1 MRNFKAVFKAILL
14 VQLVT
19 LMACAFQSEGPQL
32 SEPSKREGGT
42 QDRVIPHPR
51 GDVRENVSSSTS
63 STTTQAPS
71 SSKPNFISTK
81 FNSTKSISTKSHYK
95 KSSKLTIVLDPGHGG
110 TDLGAVGPDGLVE
123 KEYVLELARGLR
135 EELLRRRLG
144 EVVLTRN
151 EDVELKLSDRTQLAN
166 NYEADLFLSLHANA
180 TSAHNASGLETY
192 YLDMKGDA
200 ASRLLA
206 ERENASMGKQNL
218 GDIEFILSDLIQTGK
233 IEESIIL
240 THALHNS
247 LVKRLKPHYSALRD
261 HGVKKGPFY
270 VLVGAHMPCTLAELL
285 FIDSKSDSKR
295 IQDPK
300 FREEIVVGLADGIE
314 KYLRKVRKIR

>member
-1 MRNFKAVFKAILL
+1 MITLKATFRALALLPLITLLACSFQDLELPPLQSNKIGENGSSRNTTLQGSSAV
-14 VQLVT
+14 T
-19 LMACAFQSEGPQL
+19 
-32 SEPSKREGGT
+32 
-42 QDRVIPHPR
+42 
-51 GDVRENVSSSTS
+51 SSTS
-63 STTTQAPS
+63 TSNSKVIPKSA
-71 SSKPNFISTK
+71 SSKPRFIPAR
-81 FNSTKSISTKSHYK
+81 
-95 KSSKLTIVLDPGHGG
+95 SSKLTIMLDPGHGG
-110 TDLGAVGPDGLVE
+110 TDLGAVGPDGLIE
-123 KEYVLELARGLR
+123 KEYVLELARSLR
-135 EELLRRRLG
+135 EELLRRRIG
-144 EVVLTRN
+144 EVILTRN

-166 NYEADLFLSLHANA
+166 SYEADLFISLHANA

-240 THALHNS
+240 THSLHNA
-247 LVKRLKPHYSALRD
+247 LVRRLKPHYPILRD

-285 FIDSKSDSKR
+285 FIDSKSDSKK
-295 IQDPK
+295 IMDPR
-300 FREEIVVGLADGIE
+300 FRAEIVMGLADGIE
-314 KYLRKVRKIR
+314 KYLKKVKKLD

>member
-1 MRNFKAVFKAILL
+1 MINFKAIFKALL
-14 VQLVT
+14 TVQLSA
-19 LMACAFQSEGPQL
+19 LMACTFPSEAPHL
-32 SEPSKREGGT
+32 SETSKSASELGKRAEGKQSRGVT
-42 QDRVIPHPR
+42 ETGDRVGVNR
-51 GDVRENVSSSTS
+51 
-63 STTTQAPS
+63 PS
-71 SSKPNFISTK
+71 SSKPK
-81 FNSTKSISTKSHYK
+81 FTPT

-110 TDLGAVGPDGLVE
+110 TDLGAVGPEGLVE

-144 EVVLTRN
+144 EVILTRN

-166 NYEADLFLSLHANA
+166 SYEADLFLSLHANA

-300 FREEIVVGLADGIE
+300 FRAEIVMGLADGIE
-314 KYLRKVRKIR
+314 RYLRKVRKIS